1 MLSALLLLGLAS
13 LPWGWGSQVCPCP
26 CTWPEGQGRRGL
38 QGPNRQTRQL
48 QHHQPGHRHRL
59 RGSKSHSEEFP
70 PYIIDHPTDLVV
82 RWDQP
87 ATLNCRVAGS
97 PAPSIEWYRNGE
109 YVETSKD
116 NVYSQRTL
124 LPDGSL
130 FFLRLNQRKGQSD
143 EGVYTCVATNHLG
156 TASSKNASLYIAV
169 LREDF
174 RLQPSNL
181 LVTVGE
187 QVLLECVP
195 PRGHPEPTIS
205 WKKDGVPISQKAGH
219 YEVSSGKLQMVRA
232 ERSDAG
238 LYVCVAS
245 NQAGQ
250 RESKPA
256 LVSVL
261 EKPTFTRRPSDIVAK
276 FGSTV
281 QLGCGVQ
288 GDPMPKVWWRKEPGE
303 LPWGRYE
310 VDEENTLRIHYVTTL
325 DSGRYICMAQNQ
337 VGAISAQASLTVQDP
352 LDTGQREW
360 PKDVPREMMDVQLYL
375 DNSTVLPSSSAVYL
389 HWKVIRPSQHTEGHA
404 VLYRSLLPVSV
415 DWVERKVPREHSII
429 IPALKRGYKYEFKVR
444 PYAGKVHGM
453 DSNIRHLWIPEEA
466 PSAAPQR
473 VTITAVEDGN
483 GTALISW
490 DPPPHPAHNGIIR
503 GYKVW
508 YLGNETH
515 HRSNRT
521 VDGGTHSLETV
532 MLPAGV
538 KYCIQVAAFNGA
550 GLGVPSNATCSSV
563 EPLVG
568 KMARTPAVRSVS
580 HILAVIRQPVF
591 IASVGSLLWL
601 VLMVLALYLCQHH
614 AKHYS
619 QEQQR
624 ATGKGLCRYA
634 SEDTIVKHRMDVSDS
649 PWLADSWKATSCSKT
664 FSSSSSRSSSQL
676 LWAET
681 KDSLD
686 FHCSTM
692 SFDRPSQSSQIP
704 AVPRG
709 PDSSSLY
716 RMLYVDLP
724 AKDMQT
730 FHRPPVPSTPGPH
743 RRAAEPGRPTDPRLG
758 PRYRQS
764 IGMESGCAG
773 GTEKR
778 GLWKPAG
785 PGPPRLTL
793 QGPWESSSKR
803 ELQQVQST
811 PVLSPSLPAYSTSP
825 SSVPG
830 TGSSGKR
837 HASKGEGSKV
847 LKTFSSPKLLQSRGS
862 LRVPGTLPPPPA
874 LPALHCPQGQG
885 VQTESRDGGEAARPF
900 PAGELQPSAE
910 NTLRGGLPSP
920 SLPYRRLA
928 AVSPAPS
935 LGDDGE
941 AVLTP
946 DQVAAYLEL
955 SAEAECQRHRQ
966 ESTSSAPWAFSPPH
980 TYGYICGPLRSE
992 LGVGPAPEEDD
1003 DPVAEGGGCQSMPF
1017 LRRYCR
1023 TPSSSRS
1030 EAEGSLGGSLL
1041 NGWGSVSE
1049 ENFTSTRCS
1058 LVSSSDGSFLVDA
1071 NFARAL
1077 AVAVD
1082 SFCFGLSQSEAEQ
1095 ACPDFSPPASPL
1107 DGLLPPPER
1116 WEGAAW
1122 AGAEPLPLPT
1132 WEWGTG
1138 WLEEMEAKY
1147 SQRPEGTP
1155 AAEKPEGKAALNR
1168 TRTRPAPGPGPNGA
1182 CMSESSSPA
1191 AGAVGECQAPC
1202 PAAHSPMP
1210 SSFAI
1215 PRKGETT
1222 RVALQPM
1229 DAGATEVQA

>member
-48 QHHQPGHRHRL
+48 QHHQPRHRHRL

-156 TASSKNASLYIAV
+156 TASSKNASLYIAA

-205 WKKDGVPISQKAGH
+205 WKKDGVPISQKDGH
-219 YEVSSGKLQMVRA
+219 YEVSSGKLLMVRA

-325 DSGRYICMAQNQ
+325 DSGRYICTAQNQ
-337 VGAISAQASLTVQDP
+337 VGTISAQASLTVQDP

-360 PKDVPREMMDVQLYL
+360 PKDVPRETMDVQLYL

-389 HWKVIRPSQHTEGHA
+389 HWRVIRPSQHTEGHA
-404 VLYRSLLPVSV
+404 VLYRSLLPVSM

-444 PYAGKVHGM
+444 PYTGKVHGP
-453 DSNIRHLWIPEEA
+453 DSNIRHLWIPEEV

-483 GTALISW
+483 GTVLISW

-601 VLMVLALYLCQHH
+601 VLMVLALCLCQHH
-614 AKHYS
+614 ARHYS

-624 ATGKGLCRYA
+624 ARGKGLCRYA

-686 FHCSTM
+686 FHRSTM

-743 RRAAEPGRPTDPRLG
+743 CRAAEPGRPTDPRLG
-758 PRYRQS
+758 PHYRQS

-803 ELQQVQST
+803 DLQQAHST
-811 PVLSPSLPAYSTSP
+811 PVLSPSPPAYSTSP

-830 TGSSGKR
+830 TGSSGKH
-837 HASKGEGSKV
+837 HASKVFFPRRGCQSAENLQLPEAAAVQRLTARTWHVAPPSGS
-847 LKTFSSPKLLQSRGS
+847 SRSAQPPGPGRAAREQRRWGGS
-862 LRVPGTLPPPPA
+862 QAVPGWRAAAERGDRPSEGAAFTLAALPPPRR
-874 LPALHCPQGQG
+874 C
-885 VQTESRDGGEAARPF
+885 VSRTLARRRRGGRAHARPGGCVPGAQCGGRVPEA
-900 PAGELQPSAE
+900 PAGEHL
-910 NTLRGGLPSP
+910 LR
-920 SLPYRRLA
+920 
-928 AVSPAPS
+928 
-935 LGDDGE
+935 
-941 AVLTP
+941 
-946 DQVAAYLEL
+946 
-955 SAEAECQRHRQ
+955 
-966 ESTSSAPWAFSPPH
+966 
-980 TYGYICGPLRSE
+980 PL
-992 LGVGPAPEEDD
+992 
-1003 DPVAEGGGCQSMPF
+1003 
-1017 LRRYCR
+1017 
-1023 TPSSSRS
+1023 
-1030 EAEGSLGGSLL
+1030 
-1041 NGWGSVSE
+1041 
-1049 ENFTSTRCS
+1049 
-1058 LVSSSDGSFLVDA
+1058 
-1071 NFARAL
+1071 
-1077 AVAVD
+1077 
-1082 SFCFGLSQSEAEQ
+1082 
-1095 ACPDFSPPASPL
+1095 
-1107 DGLLPPPER
+1107 GLLPPAHLWVHLRPTAFRAGDGACPRRGRRPRRGGGRLPVHALLAPVLPDALVQPQRGRGLAGRLPAQRLGLGLRGELHQHPLQPGQLLRRLLPRGRQLRAGPGRGRRQLLLRAEPER
-1116 WEGAAW
+1116 G
-1122 AGAEPLPLPT
+1122 
-1132 WEWGTG
+1132 
-1138 WLEEMEAKY
+1138 
-1147 SQRPEGTP
+1147 
-1155 AAEKPEGKAALNR
+1155 
-1168 TRTRPAPGPGPNGA
+1168 
-1182 CMSESSSPA
+1182 
-1191 AGAVGECQAPC
+1191 
-1202 PAAHSPMP
+1202 
-1210 SSFAI
+1210 
-1215 PRKGETT
+1215 
-1222 RVALQPM
+1222 
-1229 DAGATEVQA
+1229 

>member
-1 MLSALLLLGLAS
+1 MATVGRIEHN
-13 LPWGWGSQVCPCP
+13 GS
-26 CTWPEGQGRRGL
+26 WKR
-38 QGPNRQTRQL
+38 
-48 QHHQPGHRHRL
+48 
-59 RGSKSHSEEFP
+59 SKSHSEEFP

-97 PAPSIEWYRNGE
+97 PAPTIEWYRNGE

-143 EGVYTCVATNHLG
+143 EGVYTCVAMNHLG
-156 TASSKNASLYIAV
+156 TASSKNASLYIAA

-187 QVLLECVP
+187 QVLLECAP

-219 YEVSSGKLQMVRA
+219 YEVSSGKLLMVHA
-232 ERSDAG
+232 QRSDAG

-250 RESKPA
+250 RESKAA

-261 EKPTFTRRPSDIVAK
+261 EKPTFTRRPNDIVAK

-281 QLGCGVQ
+281 QLGCGVE
-288 GDPMPKVWWRKEPGE
+288 GDPLPKVWWHKEHGE
-303 LPWGRYE
+303 LPWGRHE
-310 VDEENTLRIHYVTTL
+310 VDEENTLRIHYVTTF
-325 DSGRYICMAQNQ
+325 DSGRYICTAQNQ
-337 VGAISAQASLTVQDP
+337 VGTASAKASLTVQDP

-375 DNSTVLPSSSAVYL
+375 DNSTALPSSPAVYL

-404 VLYRSLLPVSV
+404 VLYRSLLPVST
-415 DWVERKVPREHSII
+415 DWVEWKVPREHGIV

-444 PYAGKVHGM
+444 PYAGKVYGP
-453 DSNIRHLWIPEEA
+453 DSNVRHLWIPEEV
-466 PSAAPQR
+466 PSAAPQH

-490 DPPPHPAHNGIIR
+490 DPPPHHAHNGIIR

-532 MLPAGV
+532 LLPAGV

-568 KMARTPAVRSVS
+568 QTARTPAVLSVS

-601 VLMVLALYLCQHH
+601 VLMVLAVYLCQHH
-614 AKHYS
+614 ARHYS
-619 QEQQR
+619 REQQH
-624 ATGKGLCRYA
+624 ALGKGLCRYS
-634 SEDTIVKHRMDVSDS
+634 SEDTIVKHAMDVSDS
-649 PWLADSWKATSCSKT
+649 PWLADRWKATSCSKT
-664 FSSSSSRSSSQL
+664 FSSSNSSRSSSQL

-686 FHCSTM
+686 FHRSTV

-716 RMLYVDLP
+716 RVLYVDLP

-730 FHRPPVPSTPGPH
+730 FHRPPLPSTPGPH
-743 RRAAEPGRPTDPRLG
+743 RRAAEPGGPTDPRLG

-764 IGMESGCAG
+764 LGVESSCARG
-773 GTEKR
+773 AEKR

-785 PGPPRLTL
+785 PGPPSLTL
-793 QGPWESSSKR
+793 QGPLESSSKR
-803 ELQQVQST
+803 ELQQAHST

-825 SSVPG
+825 SRAPS
-830 TGSSGKR
+830 TSSSGKR
-837 HASKGEGSKV
+837 HAGKGEETKV

-862 LRVPGTLPPPPA
+862 LHGTGTLPPPPA
-874 LPALHCPQGQG
+874 PPTPHGPQGQG
-885 VQTESRDGGEAARPF
+885 MQPESRDGGEAARPF
-900 PAGELQPSAE
+900 PAGELQPSTKDA
-910 NTLRGGLPSP
+910 LRSVLPSP
-920 SLPYRRLA
+920 SLPYRA
-928 AVSPAPS
+928 ASPAPS

-966 ESTSSAPWAFSPPH
+966 ESTFSPPH

-992 LGVGPAPEEDD
+992 LGAGPAPEEDD
-1003 DPVAEGGGCQSMPF
+1003 DPDAEGSGCQSMPF
-1017 LRRYCR
+1017 LHRYCR
-1023 TPSSSRS
+1023 RPSSSRS

-1071 NFARAL
+1071 NFAQAL

-1082 SFCFGLSQSEAEQ
+1082 SFCFGLSPSEAEQ
-1095 ACPDFSPPASPL
+1095 AYPDFSPPASPL
-1107 DGLLPPPER
+1107 DGLLPRPER
-1116 WEGAAW
+1116 WEGVAW

-1132 WEWGTG
+1132 WEWSTG
-1138 WLEEMEAKY
+1138 WLEDMEAKY

-1155 AAEKPEGKAALNR
+1155 AAEKPEGKAALNG
-1168 TRTRPAPGPGPNGA
+1168 TRPLAGPNGA
-1182 CMSESSSPA
+1182 CMAESSSPT
-1191 AGAVGECQAPC
+1191 AGTMGECQPPC

-1210 SSFAI
+1210 NSSAI
-1215 PRKGETT
+1215 PRRGEKT
-1222 RVALQPM
+1222 RVVLQSL
-1229 DAGATEVQA
+1229 DAGATGVQA

>member
-1 MLSALLLLGLAS
+1 MAAPRIALQRLLLGAAL
-13 LPWGWGSQVCPCP
+13 
-26 CTWPEGQGRRGL
+26 L
-38 QGPNRQTRQL
+38 QL
-48 QHHQPGHRHRL
+48 E
-59 RGSKSHSEEFP
+59 GSKSHSEEFP

-97 PAPSIEWYRNGE
+97 PAPTIEWYRNGE

-156 TASSKNASLYIAV
+156 TASSKNASLYIAA

-187 QVLLECVP
+187 QVLLECAP

-219 YEVSSGKLQMVRA
+219 YEVSSGKLLMVHA
-232 ERSDAG
+232 QRSDAG
-238 LYVCVAS
+238 MYVCVAS

-250 RESKPA
+250 RESKAA

-281 QLGCGVQ
+281 QLGCGVE
-288 GDPMPKVWWRKEPGE
+288 GDPLPKVWWHKEHGE
-303 LPWGRYE
+303 LPWGRHE
-310 VDEENTLRIHYVTTL
+310 VDEENTLRIHYVTTF
-325 DSGRYICMAQNQ
+325 DSGRYICTAQNQ
-337 VGAISAQASLTVQDP
+337 VGTASAKASLTVQDP

-375 DNSTVLPSSSAVYL
+375 DNSTALPSSPAVYL

-404 VLYRSLLPVSV
+404 VLYRSLLPVST
-415 DWVERKVPREHSII
+415 DWVEWKVPREHGII

-444 PYAGKVHGM
+444 PYAGKVHGP
-453 DSNIRHLWIPEEA
+453 DSNVRHLWIPEEV
-466 PSAAPQR
+466 PSAAPQH
-473 VTITAVEDGN
+473 VTITTVEDGN

-490 DPPPHPAHNGIIR
+490 DPPPHHAHNGIIR

-532 MLPAGV
+532 LLPAGV

-568 KMARTPAVRSVS
+568 QTARTPAVLSVS

-601 VLMVLALYLCQHH
+601 VLMVLAVYLCQHH
-614 AKHYS
+614 ARHYS
-619 QEQQR
+619 REQQH
-624 ATGKGLCRYA
+624 ALGKGLCRYS
-634 SEDTIVKHRMDVSDS
+634 SEDTIVKHAMDVSDS
-649 PWLADSWKATSCSKT
+649 PWLADRWKATSCSKT
-664 FSSSSSRSSSQL
+664 FSSSNSSRSSSQL

-686 FHCSTM
+686 FHHSTV

-716 RMLYVDLP
+716 RVLYVDLP

-730 FHRPPVPSTPGPH
+730 FHRPPLPSTPGPH
-743 RRAAEPGRPTDPRLG
+743 RRAAEPGGPTDPRLG

-764 IGMESGCAG
+764 LGMESSCARG
-773 GTEKR
+773 AEKR

-785 PGPPRLTL
+785 PGPPSLTL
-793 QGPWESSSKR
+793 QGPSESSSKR
-803 ELQQVQST
+803 ELQQAHST

-825 SSVPG
+825 SRAPS
-830 TGSSGKR
+830 TSSSGKR
-837 HASKGEGSKV
+837 HAGKGEETKV

-862 LRVPGTLPPPPA
+862 LHGTGTLPPPPA
-874 LPALHCPQGQG
+874 PPTPHGPQGQG
-885 VQTESRDGGEAARPF
+885 MQPESRDGGEAARPF
-900 PAGELQPSAE
+900 PAGELQPSTE
-910 NTLRGGLPSP
+910 NALRSVLPSP
-920 SLPYRRLA
+920 SLPYRA
-928 AVSPAPS
+928 ASPAPS

-966 ESTSSAPWAFSPPH
+966 ESAFSPPH

-992 LGVGPAPEEDD
+992 LGAGPAPEEDD
-1003 DPVAEGGGCQSMPF
+1003 DPDAEGGGCQSMPF

-1023 TPSSSRS
+1023 TPSSSHS

-1071 NFARAL
+1071 NFAQAL

-1082 SFCFGLSQSEAEQ
+1082 SFCFGLSPSEAEQ
-1095 ACPDFSPPASPL
+1095 AYPDFSPPASPL
-1107 DGLLPPPER
+1107 DGLLPRPER
-1116 WEGAAW
+1116 WEGVAW

-1132 WEWGTG
+1132 WEWSTG
-1138 WLEEMEAKY
+1138 WLEDMEAKY

-1155 AAEKPEGKAALNR
+1155 AAEKPEGKAALNG
-1168 TRTRPAPGPGPNGA
+1168 TRPLAGPNGA
-1182 CMSESSSPA
+1182 CMAESSSPT
-1191 AGAVGECQAPC
+1191 AGTMGECQPPC

-1210 SSFAI
+1210 NSSAI
-1215 PRKGETT
+1215 PRRGEKT
-1222 RVALQPM
+1222 RVVLQPL
-1229 DAGATEVQA
+1229 DAGATGVQA

>member
-1 MLSALLLLGLAS
+1 MAAPWIALQRLLLGAAL
-13 LPWGWGSQVCPCP
+13 
-26 CTWPEGQGRRGL
+26 L
-38 QGPNRQTRQL
+38 QL
-48 QHHQPGHRHRL
+48 E
-59 RGSKSHSEEFP
+59 GSKSHSEEFP

-97 PAPSIEWYRNGE
+97 PAPTIEWYRNGE

-156 TASSKNASLYIAV
+156 TASSKNASLYIAA

-187 QVLLECVP
+187 QVLLECAP

-219 YEVSSGKLQMVRA
+219 YEVSSGKLLMVHA
-232 ERSDAG
+232 QRSDAG

-250 RESKPA
+250 RESKAA

-261 EKPTFTRRPSDIVAK
+261 EKPTFTRRPSDTVAK

-281 QLGCGVQ
+281 QLGCGVE
-288 GDPMPKVWWRKEPGE
+288 GDPLPKVWWHKEHGE
-303 LPWGRYE
+303 LPWGRHE
-310 VDEENTLRIHYVTTL
+310 VDEENTLRIHYVTTF
-325 DSGRYICMAQNQ
+325 DSGRYICTAQNQ
-337 VGAISAQASLTVQDP
+337 VGTASAKASLTVQDP

-375 DNSTVLPSSSAVYL
+375 DNSTTLPSSSAVYL

-404 VLYRSLLPVSV
+404 VLYRSLLPVST
-415 DWVERKVPREHSII
+415 DWVEWKVPREHSII

-444 PYAGKVHGM
+444 PYAGKVHGP
-453 DSNIRHLWIPEEA
+453 DSNIRHLWIPEEV
-466 PSAAPQR
+466 PSAAPQH

-490 DPPPHPAHNGIIR
+490 DPPPHHAHNGIIR

-532 MLPAGV
+532 LLPAGV

-550 GLGVPSNATCSSV
+550 GLGAASNATCSSV

-568 KMARTPAVRSVS
+568 KMARTPAVLSVS

-601 VLMVLALYLCQHH
+601 VLMVLAVYLCQHH
-614 AKHYS
+614 ARHYS
-619 QEQQR
+619 REQQH
-624 ATGKGLCRYA
+624 ALGKGLCRYA

-649 PWLADSWKATSCSKT
+649 PWLADRWKATSCPKT
-664 FSSSSSRSSSQL
+664 FSSSSSSRSSSQL

-686 FHCSTM
+686 FH
-692 SFDRPSQSSQIP
+692 R
-704 AVPRG
+704 
-709 PDSSSLY
+709 
-716 RMLYVDLP
+716 
-724 AKDMQT
+724 
-730 FHRPPVPSTPGPH
+730 
-743 RRAAEPGRPTDPRLG
+743 
-758 PRYRQS
+758 
-764 IGMESGCAG
+764 
-773 GTEKR
+773 
-778 GLWKPAG
+778 
-785 PGPPRLTL
+785 
-793 QGPWESSSKR
+793 SK
-803 ELQQVQST
+803 LQQAHST

-825 SSVPG
+825 SRAPS
-830 TGSSGKR
+830 TSSSGKR
-837 HASKGEGSKV
+837 HAGKGEDTKV

-862 LRVPGTLPPPPA
+862 LHGTGTLPPPPA
-874 LPALHCPQGQG
+874 PPTPHGPQGQG
-885 VQTESRDGGEAARPF
+885 M
-900 PAGELQPSAE
+900 QPE
-910 NTLRGGLPSP
+910 
-920 SLPYRRLA
+920 
-928 AVSPAPS
+928 
-935 LGDDGE
+935 
-941 AVLTP
+941 
-946 DQVAAYLEL
+946 
-955 SAEAECQRHRQ
+955 HRQ
-966 ESTSSAPWAFSPPH
+966 ESAFSPPH

-992 LGVGPAPEEDD
+992 LGAGPAPEEDD
-1003 DPVAEGGGCQSMPF
+1003 DPDAEGGGCQSMPF

-1071 NFARAL
+1071 NFAQAL

-1082 SFCFGLSQSEAEQ
+1082 SFCFGLSPSEAEQ
-1095 ACPDFSPPASPL
+1095 AYPDFSPPASPL
-1107 DGLLPPPER
+1107 DGLLPRPER

-1132 WEWGTG
+1132 WEWSTG
-1138 WLEEMEAKY
+1138 WLEDMEAKY

-1155 AAEKPEGKAALNR
+1155 AAEKPEGKAALNG
-1168 TRTRPAPGPGPNGA
+1168 TRPLAGPNGA
-1182 CMSESSSPA
+1182 WMAESSSPT
-1191 AGAVGECQAPC
+1191 AGTMGECQAPC

-1210 SSFAI
+1210 NSSAI
-1215 PRKGETT
+1215 PRRGEKT
-1222 RVALQPM
+1222 RVVLQPL
-1229 DAGATEVQA
+1229 DAGATGVQA

>member
-1 MLSALLLLGLAS
+1 MAAPRIALQRLLLGAAL
-13 LPWGWGSQVCPCP
+13 
-26 CTWPEGQGRRGL
+26 L
-38 QGPNRQTRQL
+38 QL
-48 QHHQPGHRHRL
+48 E
-59 RGSKSHSEEFP
+59 GSKSHSEEFP

-97 PAPSIEWYRNGE
+97 PAPTIEWYRNGE

-156 TASSKNASLYIAV
+156 TASSKNASLYIAA

-187 QVLLECVP
+187 QVLLECAP

-219 YEVSSGKLQMVRA
+219 YEVSSGKLLMVHA
-232 ERSDAG
+232 QRSDAG
-238 LYVCVAS
+238 MYVCVAS

-250 RESKPA
+250 RESKAA

-281 QLGCGVQ
+281 QLGCGVE
-288 GDPMPKVWWRKEPGE
+288 GDPLPKVWWHKEHGE
-303 LPWGRYE
+303 LPWGRHE
-310 VDEENTLRIHYVTTL
+310 VDEENTLRIHYVTTF
-325 DSGRYICMAQNQ
+325 DSGKYICTAQNQ
-337 VGAISAQASLTVQDP
+337 VGTASAKASLTVQDP

-375 DNSTVLPSSSAVYL
+375 DNSTALPSSPAVYL

-404 VLYRSLLPVSV
+404 VLYRSLLPVST
-415 DWVERKVPREHSII
+415 DWVEWKVPREHGII

-444 PYAGKVHGM
+444 PYAGKVHGP
-453 DSNIRHLWIPEEA
+453 DSNVRHLWIPEEV
-466 PSAAPQR
+466 PSAAPQH
-473 VTITAVEDGN
+473 VTITTVEDGN

-490 DPPPHPAHNGIIR
+490 DPPPHHAHNGIIR

-532 MLPAGV
+532 LLPAGV

-568 KMARTPAVRSVS
+568 QTARTPAVLSVS

-601 VLMVLALYLCQHH
+601 VLMVLAVYLCQHH
-614 AKHYS
+614 ARHYS
-619 QEQQR
+619 REQQH
-624 ATGKGLCRYA
+624 ALGKGLCRYS
-634 SEDTIVKHRMDVSDS
+634 SEDTIVKHAMDVSDS
-649 PWLADSWKATSCSKT
+649 PWLADRWKATSCSKT
-664 FSSSSSRSSSQL
+664 FSSSNSSRSSSQL

-686 FHCSTM
+686 FHHSTV

-716 RMLYVDLP
+716 RVLYVDLP

-730 FHRPPVPSTPGPH
+730 FHRPPLPSTPGPH
-743 RRAAEPGRPTDPRLG
+743 RRAAEPGGPTDPRLG

-764 IGMESGCAG
+764 LGMESSCARG
-773 GTEKR
+773 AEKR

-785 PGPPRLTL
+785 PGPPSLTL
-793 QGPWESSSKR
+793 QGPSESSSKR
-803 ELQQVQST
+803 ELQQAHST

-825 SSVPG
+825 SRAPS
-830 TGSSGKR
+830 TSSSGKR
-837 HASKGEGSKV
+837 HAGKGEETKV

-862 LRVPGTLPPPPA
+862 LHGTGTLPPPPA
-874 LPALHCPQGQG
+874 PPTPHGPQGQG
-885 VQTESRDGGEAARPF
+885 MQPESRDGGEAARPF
-900 PAGELQPSAE
+900 PAGELQPSTE
-910 NTLRGGLPSP
+910 NALRSVLPSP
-920 SLPYRRLA
+920 SLPYRA
-928 AVSPAPS
+928 ASPAPS

-966 ESTSSAPWAFSPPH
+966 ESAFSPPH

-992 LGVGPAPEEDD
+992 LGAGPAPEEDD
-1003 DPVAEGGGCQSMPF
+1003 DPDAEGGGCQSMPF

-1023 TPSSSRS
+1023 TPSSSHS

-1071 NFARAL
+1071 NFAQAL

-1082 SFCFGLSQSEAEQ
+1082 SFCFGLSPSEAEQ
-1095 ACPDFSPPASPL
+1095 AYPDFSPPASPL
-1107 DGLLPPPER
+1107 DGLLPRPER
-1116 WEGAAW
+1116 WEGVAW

-1132 WEWGTG
+1132 WEWSTG
-1138 WLEEMEAKY
+1138 WLEDMEAKY

-1155 AAEKPEGKAALNR
+1155 AAEKPEGKAALNG
-1168 TRTRPAPGPGPNGA
+1168 TRPLAGPNGA
-1182 CMSESSSPA
+1182 CMAESSSPT
-1191 AGAVGECQAPC
+1191 AGTMGECQPPC

-1210 SSFAI
+1210 NSSAI
-1215 PRKGETT
+1215 PRRGEKT
-1222 RVALQPM
+1222 RVVLQPL
-1229 DAGATEVQA
+1229 DAGATGVQA

>member
-1 MLSALLLLGLAS
+1 MAAAWIALQGLLLGAA
-13 LPWGWGSQVCPCP
+13 W
-26 CTWPEGQGRRGL
+26 L
-38 QGPNRQTRQL
+38 QL
-48 QHHQPGHRHRL
+48 E
-59 RGSKSHSEEFP
+59 GSKSHSEEFP

-97 PAPSIEWYRNGE
+97 PAPTIEWYRNGE

-130 FFLRLNQRKGQSD
+130 FFLRLNQQKGQSD

-156 TASSKNASLYIAV
+156 TASSKNASLYIAA

-174 RLQPSNL
+174 RLQPSDL

-205 WKKDGVPISQKAGH
+205 WKKDGVPISQTAGH
-219 YEVSSGKLQMVRA
+219 YEVSSGKLLMVHA
-232 ERSDAG
+232 QRSDAG
-238 LYVCVAS
+238 LYVCMAS

-250 RESKPA
+250 RESKAA

-261 EKPTFTRRPSDIVAK
+261 EKPTFTRRPSDTVAK

-281 QLGCGVQ
+281 QLGCGVE
-288 GDPMPKVWWRKEPGE
+288 GDPLPKVWWHKEHGE
-303 LPWGRYE
+303 LPWGRHE

-325 DSGRYICMAQNQ
+325 DSGRYICTAQNQ
-337 VGAISAQASLTVQDP
+337 VGTASAKASLTVQDP

-375 DNSTVLPSSSAVYL
+375 DNSTTLPSSSAVYL

-404 VLYRSLLPVSV
+404 VLYRSLLPVST
-415 DWVERKVPREHSII
+415 DWVERKVPREHSVI

-444 PYAGKVHGM
+444 PYAGKVHGL
-453 DSNIRHLWIPEEA
+453 DSNVRHLWIPEEV
-466 PSAAPQR
+466 PSAAPQH

-483 GTALISW
+483 GTVLISW
-490 DPPPHPAHNGIIR
+490 DPPPHHAHNGIIR

-515 HRSNRT
+515 HRLNRT

-568 KMARTPAVRSVS
+568 KMARTPAVLSVS

-601 VLMVLALYLCQHH
+601 VLMALAVYLCQHH
-614 AKHYS
+614 ARHYS
-619 QEQQR
+619 REQQH
-624 ATGKGLCRYA
+624 AVGKGLCRYA
-634 SEDTIVKHRMDVSDS
+634 SEDTIVQRKMDVSDS

-664 FSSSSSRSSSQL
+664 FSSSSRSSSQL

-686 FHCSTM
+686 FHRSTV
-692 SFDRPSQSSQIP
+692 SFDRPSRSSQIP
-704 AVPRG
+704 GVPRG

-716 RMLYVDLP
+716 RVLYVDLP

-730 FHRPPVPSTPGPH
+730 FHRPPLPSTPGPH
-743 RRAAEPGRPTDPRLG
+743 RRATEPGGPTDPRLG
-758 PRYRQS
+758 PHYRQS
-764 IGMESGCAG
+764 LGMESGCAG
-773 GTEKR
+773 GAERR

-785 PGPPRLTL
+785 PGPPSLTL

-803 ELQQVQST
+803 ELQQVHST
-811 PVLSPSLPAYSTSP
+811 PVLSPSLPAYPTSP
-825 SSVPG
+825 SSVPSI
-830 TGSSGKR
+830 SSPGKR
-837 HASKGEGSKV
+837 HAGKGEDTKV

-862 LRVPGTLPPPPA
+862 LHRTGPLPPPPA
-874 LPALHCPQGQG
+874 PPTPHGPQGQG
-885 VQTESRDGGEAARPF
+885 MQPESRDGGEAARPF
-900 PAGELQPSAE
+900 PAGELQPSTE
-910 NTLRGGLPSP
+910 NALRSVLPSP
-920 SLPYRRLA
+920 SLPYSRLA
-928 AVSPAPS
+928 AASPAPS

-955 SAEAECQRHRQ
+955 SAEAECQRPRQ
-966 ESTSSAPWAFSPPH
+966 ESSFSPPH

-992 LGVGPAPEEDD
+992 LGAGPAPGEDD
-1003 DPVAEGGGCQSMPF
+1003 DPDVAGGGCQSMPF

-1023 TPSSSRS
+1023 TPSSS
-1030 EAEGSLGGSLL
+1030 SLGGSLL

-1071 NFARAL
+1071 NFAQAL

-1082 SFCFGLSQSEAEQ
+1082 SFCFGLSPSEAE
-1095 ACPDFSPPASPL
+1095 PAYP
-1107 DGLLPPPER
+1107 
-1116 WEGAAW
+1116 
-1122 AGAEPLPLPT
+1122 
-1132 WEWGTG
+1132 
-1138 WLEEMEAKY
+1138 
-1147 SQRPEGTP
+1147 
-1155 AAEKPEGKAALNR
+1155 
-1168 TRTRPAPGPGPNGA
+1168 GA
-1182 CMSESSSPA
+1182 CMSESSSPT
-1191 AGAVGECQAPC
+1191 AGTMGECQTPC

-1210 SSFAI
+1210 NSSAI
-1215 PRKGETT
+1215 PRRGEKT
-1222 RVALQPM
+1222 RVVLQPV
-1229 DAGATEVQA
+1229 DVGATGVQA

>member
-1 MLSALLLLGLAS
+1 MAAPRIALQRLLLGAAL
-13 LPWGWGSQVCPCP
+13 
-26 CTWPEGQGRRGL
+26 L
-38 QGPNRQTRQL
+38 QL
-48 QHHQPGHRHRL
+48 E
-59 RGSKSHSEEFP
+59 GSKSHSEEFP

-97 PAPSIEWYRNGE
+97 PAPTIEWYRNGE

-156 TASSKNASLYIAV
+156 TASSKNASLYIAA

-187 QVLLECVP
+187 QVLLECAP

-219 YEVSSGKLQMVRA
+219 YEVSSGKLLMVHA
-232 ERSDAG
+232 QRSDAG
-238 LYVCVAS
+238 MYVCVAS

-250 RESKPA
+250 RESKAA

-281 QLGCGVQ
+281 QLGCGVE
-288 GDPMPKVWWRKEPGE
+288 GDPLPKVWWHKEHGE
-303 LPWGRYE
+303 LPWGRHE
-310 VDEENTLRIHYVTTL
+310 VDEENTLRIHYVTTF
-325 DSGRYICMAQNQ
+325 DSGRYICTAQNQ
-337 VGAISAQASLTVQDP
+337 VGTASAKASLTVQDP

-360 PKDVPREMMDVQLYL
+360 PKDIPREMMDVQLYL
-375 DNSTVLPSSSAVYL
+375 DNSTALPSSPAVYL

-404 VLYRSLLPVSV
+404 VLYRSLLPVST
-415 DWVERKVPREHSII
+415 DWVEWKVPREHGII

-444 PYAGKVHGM
+444 PYAGKVHGP
-453 DSNIRHLWIPEEA
+453 DSNVRHLWIPEEV
-466 PSAAPQR
+466 PSAAPQH

-490 DPPPHPAHNGIIR
+490 DPPPHHAHNGIIQ

-532 MLPAGV
+532 LLPAGV

-568 KMARTPAVRSVS
+568 QMARTPAVLSVS

-601 VLMVLALYLCQHH
+601 VLMVLAVYLCQHH
-614 AKHYS
+614 ARHYS
-619 QEQQR
+619 REQQH
-624 ATGKGLCRYA
+624 ALGKGLCRYS
-634 SEDTIVKHRMDVSDS
+634 SEDTIVKHAMDVSDS
-649 PWLADSWKATSCSKT
+649 PWLADRWKATSCSKT
-664 FSSSSSRSSSQL
+664 FSSSNSSRSSSQL

-686 FHCSTM
+686 FHRSTV

-704 AVPRG
+704 VVPRG

-716 RMLYVDLP
+716 RVLYVDLP

-730 FHRPPVPSTPGPH
+730 FHRPPLPSTPGPH
-743 RRAAEPGRPTDPRLG
+743 RRAAEPRGPTDPRLG

-764 IGMESGCAG
+764 LGMESSCARG
-773 GTEKR
+773 AEKR

-785 PGPPRLTL
+785 PGPPSLTL
-793 QGPWESSSKR
+793 QGPLESSSKR
-803 ELQQVQST
+803 ELQQAHST

-825 SSVPG
+825 SRAPS
-830 TGSSGKR
+830 TSSSGKR
-837 HASKGEGSKV
+837 HAGKGEETKV

-862 LRVPGTLPPPPA
+862 LRGTGTLPPPPA
-874 LPALHCPQGQG
+874 PPTPHGPQGQG
-885 VQTESRDGGEAARPF
+885 MQPESRDGGEAARPF
-900 PAGELQPSAE
+900 PAGELQPSTE
-910 NTLRGGLPSP
+910 NALRSVLPSP
-920 SLPYRRLA
+920 SLPYRA
-928 AVSPAPS
+928 ASPAPS

-955 SAEAECQRHRQ
+955 STEAECQRHRQ
-966 ESTSSAPWAFSPPH
+966 ESAFSPPH

-992 LGVGPAPEEDD
+992 LGAGPAPEEDD
-1003 DPVAEGGGCQSMPF
+1003 DPDAEGGGCQSMPF

-1071 NFARAL
+1071 NFAQAL
-1077 AVAVD
+1077 VVAVD
-1082 SFCFGLSQSEAEQ
+1082 SFCFGLSPSEAEQ
-1095 ACPDFSPPASPL
+1095 AYPDFSPPASPL
-1107 DGLLPPPER
+1107 DGLLPRPER
-1116 WEGAAW
+1116 WEGVAW

-1132 WEWGTG
+1132 WEWSTG
-1138 WLEEMEAKY
+1138 WLEDMEAKY

-1155 AAEKPEGKAALNR
+1155 AAEKPEGKAALNG
-1168 TRTRPAPGPGPNGA
+1168 TRPLAGPNGA
-1182 CMSESSSPA
+1182 CMAESSSPT
-1191 AGAVGECQAPC
+1191 AGTMGECQPPC

-1210 SSFAI
+1210 NSSAI
-1215 PRKGETT
+1215 PRRGEKT
-1222 RVALQPM
+1222 RVVLQSL
-1229 DAGATEVQA
+1229 DAGATGVQA

>member
-13 LPWGWGSQVCPCP
+13 LPWSWGSQVCQCR

-48 QHHQPGHRHRL
+48 QHHPRRQRHRL

-97 PAPSIEWYRNGE
+97 PAPTIEWYRNGE

-156 TASSKNASLYIAV
+156 TASSKNASLYIAA

-187 QVLLECVP
+187 QVLLECAP

-219 YEVSSGKLQMVRA
+219 YEVSSGKLLMVHA
-232 ERSDAG
+232 QRSDAG
-238 LYVCVAS
+238 MYVCVAS

-250 RESKPA
+250 RESKAA

-281 QLGCGVQ
+281 QLGCGVE
-288 GDPMPKVWWRKEPGE
+288 GDPLPKVWWHKEHGE
-303 LPWGRYE
+303 LPWGRHE
-310 VDEENTLRIHYVTTL
+310 VDEENTLRIHYVTTF
-325 DSGRYICMAQNQ
+325 DSGKYICTAQNQ
-337 VGAISAQASLTVQDP
+337 VGTASAKASLTVQDP

-375 DNSTVLPSSSAVYL
+375 DNSTALPSSPAVYL

-404 VLYRSLLPVSV
+404 VLYRSLLPVST
-415 DWVERKVPREHSII
+415 DWVEWKVPREHGII

-444 PYAGKVHGM
+444 PYAGKVHGP
-453 DSNIRHLWIPEEA
+453 DSNVRHLWIPEEV
-466 PSAAPQR
+466 PSAAPQH
-473 VTITAVEDGN
+473 VTITTVEDGN

-490 DPPPHPAHNGIIR
+490 DPPPHHAHNGIIR

-532 MLPAGV
+532 LLPAGV

-568 KMARTPAVRSVS
+568 QTARTPAVLSVS

-601 VLMVLALYLCQHH
+601 VLMVLAVYLCQHH
-614 AKHYS
+614 ARHYS
-619 QEQQR
+619 REQQH
-624 ATGKGLCRYA
+624 ALGKGLCRYS
-634 SEDTIVKHRMDVSDS
+634 SEDTIVKHAMDVSDS
-649 PWLADSWKATSCSKT
+649 PWLADRWKATSCSKT
-664 FSSSSSRSSSQL
+664 FSSSNSSRSSSQL

-686 FHCSTM
+686 FHHSTV

-716 RMLYVDLP
+716 RVLYVDLP

-730 FHRPPVPSTPGPH
+730 FHRPPLPSTPGPH
-743 RRAAEPGRPTDPRLG
+743 RRAAEPGGPTDPRLG

-764 IGMESGCAG
+764 LGMESSCARG
-773 GTEKR
+773 AEKR

-785 PGPPRLTL
+785 PGPPSLTL
-793 QGPWESSSKR
+793 QGPSESSSKR
-803 ELQQVQST
+803 ELQQAHST

-825 SSVPG
+825 SRAPS
-830 TGSSGKR
+830 TSSSGKR
-837 HASKGEGSKV
+837 HAGKGEETKV

-862 LRVPGTLPPPPA
+862 LHGTGTLPPPPA
-874 LPALHCPQGQG
+874 PPTPHGPQGQG
-885 VQTESRDGGEAARPF
+885 MQPESRDGGEAARPF
-900 PAGELQPSAE
+900 PAGELQPSTE
-910 NTLRGGLPSP
+910 NALRSVLPSP
-920 SLPYRRLA
+920 SLPYRA
-928 AVSPAPS
+928 ASPAPS

-966 ESTSSAPWAFSPPH
+966 ESAFSPPH

-992 LGVGPAPEEDD
+992 LGAGPAPEEDD
-1003 DPVAEGGGCQSMPF
+1003 DPDAEGGGCQSMPF

-1023 TPSSSRS
+1023 TPSSSHS

-1071 NFARAL
+1071 NFAQAL

-1082 SFCFGLSQSEAEQ
+1082 SFCFGLSPSEAEQ
-1095 ACPDFSPPASPL
+1095 AYPDFSPPASPL
-1107 DGLLPPPER
+1107 DGLLPRPER
-1116 WEGAAW
+1116 WEGVAW

-1132 WEWGTG
+1132 WEWSTG
-1138 WLEEMEAKY
+1138 WLEDMEAKY

-1155 AAEKPEGKAALNR
+1155 AAEKPEGKAALNG
-1168 TRTRPAPGPGPNGA
+1168 TRPLAGPNGA
-1182 CMSESSSPA
+1182 CMAESSSPT
-1191 AGAVGECQAPC
+1191 AGTMGECQPPC

-1210 SSFAI
+1210 NSSAI
-1215 PRKGETT
+1215 PRRGEKT
-1222 RVALQPM
+1222 RVVLQPL
-1229 DAGATEVQA
+1229 DAGATGVQA

>member
-1 MLSALLLLGLAS
+1 MAAARIAVQGLLLGAAL
-13 LPWGWGSQVCPCP
+13 
-26 CTWPEGQGRRGL
+26 L
-38 QGPNRQTRQL
+38 QL
-48 QHHQPGHRHRL
+48 E
-59 RGSKSHSEEFP
+59 GSKSHSEEFP

-219 YEVSSGKLQMVRA
+219 YEVSSGKLLMVRA

-310 VDEENTLRIHYVTTL
+310 VDEENTLWIHYVTTL

-337 VGAISAQASLTVQDP
+337 VGTISAQASLTVQDP
-352 LDTGQREW
+352 LDTRQREW

-444 PYAGKVHGM
+444 PYAGKVHGP
-453 DSNIRHLWIPEEA
+453 DSNIRHLWIPEEV

-483 GTALISW
+483 GTVLISW

-614 AKHYS
+614 ARHYS

-624 ATGKGLCRYA
+624 AIGKGLCRYA

-686 FHCSTM
+686 FH
-692 SFDRPSQSSQIP
+692 R
-704 AVPRG
+704 
-709 PDSSSLY
+709 
-716 RMLYVDLP
+716 
-724 AKDMQT
+724 
-730 FHRPPVPSTPGPH
+730 
-743 RRAAEPGRPTDPRLG
+743 
-758 PRYRQS
+758 
-764 IGMESGCAG
+764 
-773 GTEKR
+773 
-778 GLWKPAG
+778 
-785 PGPPRLTL
+785 
-793 QGPWESSSKR
+793 SK
-803 ELQQVQST
+803 LQQAHST
-811 PVLSPSLPAYSTSP
+811 PVLSPSLLAYSTSP
-825 SSVPG
+825 SSVPS

-837 HASKGEGSKV
+837 HASKGEGAKV

-862 LRVPGTLPPPPA
+862 LHVPGTLPPPPA
-874 LPALHCPQGQG
+874 PPTLHSPQGQG
-885 VQTESRDGGEAARPF
+885 VQPESRDGGEAARPF
-900 PAGELQPSAE
+900 LAGELQPSPETA
-910 NTLRGGLPSP
+910 LRRELPSP

-928 AVSPAPS
+928 AASPAPS

-1003 DPVAEGGGCQSMPF
+1003 DPAAEGGGCQSMPF

-1095 ACPDFSPPASPL
+1095 ACPDFSLPASPL

-1132 WEWGTG
+1132 WEWSTG

-1155 AAEKPEGKAALNR
+1155 AAEKPEGKAALNG
-1168 TRTRPAPGPGPNGA
+1168 TRTRPAPGHGPNGA

-1210 SSFAI
+1210 SGSAI

>member
-1 MLSALLLLGLAS
+1 MAAAWIALQALLLGAAL
-13 LPWGWGSQVCPCP
+13 
-26 CTWPEGQGRRGL
+26 L
-38 QGPNRQTRQL
+38 QL
-48 QHHQPGHRHRL
+48 E
-59 RGSKSHSEEFP
+59 GSKSHSEEFP

-97 PAPSIEWYRNGE
+97 PAPAIEWYRNGE

-156 TASSKNASLYIAV
+156 TASSKNASLYVAA

-174 RLQPSNL
+174 RLQPSDL

-205 WKKDGVPISQKAGH
+205 WKKDGVPISQTAGH
-219 YEVSSGKLQMVRA
+219 YEVSSGKLLMVHA
-232 ERSDAG
+232 QKSDAG

-250 RESKPA
+250 RESKAA

-261 EKPTFTRRPSDIVAK
+261 EKPTFTHRPSDIVAK

-281 QLGCGVQ
+281 QLGCGVE
-288 GDPMPKVWWRKEPGE
+288 GDPLPKVGWHKEHGE
-303 LPWGRYE
+303 LPWGRHE

-337 VGAISAQASLTVQDP
+337 VGTASAKASLTVQDP
-352 LDTGQREW
+352 LDTGQRDW
-360 PKDVPREMMDVQLYL
+360 PKDIPREMMDVQLYL
-375 DNSTVLPSSSAVYL
+375 DNSTTLPSSSAVYL

-404 VLYRSLLPVSV
+404 VLYRSLLPVST
-415 DWVERKVPREHSII
+415 DWVERKVPGEHSII
-429 IPALKRGYKYEFKVR
+429 IPALKRGYKYEFKIR
-444 PYAGKVHGM
+444 PYAGKVHGL
-453 DSNIRHLWIPEEA
+453 DSNVRHLWIPEEV
-466 PSAAPQR
+466 PSAAPQH
-473 VTITAVEDGN
+473 VTVTAVEDGN
-483 GTALISW
+483 GTMLISW
-490 DPPPHPAHNGIIR
+490 DPPPHHAHNGIIR

-515 HRSNRT
+515 HRLNRT

-532 MLPAGV
+532 MLPAGL

-550 GLGVPSNATCSSV
+550 GLGVPSNATCSSI

-568 KMARTPAVRSVS
+568 KMARTPAVLSVS

-601 VLMVLALYLCQHH
+601 VLMALAVYLCQHQARRYSREEQH
-614 AKHYS
+614 AV
-619 QEQQR
+619 
-624 ATGKGLCRYA
+624 GKGLCRYA
-634 SEDTIVKHRMDVSDS
+634 SEDTIVKHKMDVSAS

-664 FSSSSSRSSSQL
+664 FSSSCSSRSSSQL

-686 FHCSTM
+686 FHRSTV
-692 SFDRPSQSSQIP
+692 SFARPSVSQIP
-704 AVPRG
+704 DIPRG

-716 RMLYVDLP
+716 GVLYVDLP

-730 FHRPPVPSTPGPH
+730 FHRAPLPSTPGPH
-743 RRAAEPGRPTDPRLG
+743 RRAAEPGGPTDPRLG
-758 PRYRQS
+758 PHYRQS
-764 IGMESGCAG
+764 LGLESGCVG
-773 GTEKR
+773 GAEKR

-785 PGPPRLTL
+785 PGPPSLTL

-803 ELQQVQST
+803 ELQQVHST

-825 SSVPG
+825 SSGPS
-830 TGSSGKR
+830 TRSPGKR
-837 HASKGEGSKV
+837 HAGKGEDTEV

-862 LRVPGTLPPPPA
+862 QHGIGTLPPPPA
-874 LPALHCPQGQG
+874 PPTPHSSQGQG
-885 VQTESRDGGEAARPF
+885 TQSESRDGGEAARPF
-900 PAGELQPSAE
+900 PAGEWQPSTE
-910 NTLRGGLPSP
+910 NASRSVLASP
-920 SLPYRRLA
+920 SLPCRHLA
-928 AVSPAPS
+928 AASPAPS

-955 SAEAECQRHRQ
+955 SAEAECQRPRQ
-966 ESTSSAPWAFSPPH
+966 ESSFSPPH

-992 LGVGPAPEEDD
+992 LGAGPAPGEDD
-1003 DPVAEGGGCQSMPF
+1003 DPEAEGSMPF

-1023 TPSSSRS
+1023 TPSSS
-1030 EAEGSLGGSLL
+1030 SLGGSLL
-1041 NGWGSVSE
+1041 NGWGSLSE
-1049 ENFTSTRCS
+1049 ENFTSPRCS

-1071 NFARAL
+1071 NFAQAL

-1082 SFCFGLSQSEAEQ
+1082 SFCFGLSPSEAEP
-1095 ACPDFSPPASPL
+1095 AYPDFSPPASPL
-1107 DGLLPPPER
+1107 DRFLPHPER

-1122 AGAEPLPLPT
+1122 AGAGPLPLPT
-1132 WEWGTG
+1132 WEWSTG
-1138 WLEEMEAKY
+1138 WLEDMEARY
-1147 SQRPEGTP
+1147 SQRPAGTP
-1155 AAEKPEGKAALNR
+1155 ATEKPEGKAALNGS
-1168 TRTRPAPGPGPNGA
+1168 RPLAGPNGK
-1182 CMSESSSPA
+1182 C
-1191 AGAVGECQAPC
+1191 
-1202 PAAHSPMP
+1202 
-1210 SSFAI
+1210 
-1215 PRKGETT
+1215 
-1222 RVALQPM
+1222 
-1229 DAGATEVQA
+1229 

>member
-1 MLSALLLLGLAS
+1 MAAPRIALQRLLLGAAL
-13 LPWGWGSQVCPCP
+13 
-26 CTWPEGQGRRGL
+26 L
-38 QGPNRQTRQL
+38 QL
-48 QHHQPGHRHRL
+48 E
-59 RGSKSHSEEFP
+59 GSKSHSEEFP

-97 PAPSIEWYRNGE
+97 PAPTIEWYRNGE

-156 TASSKNASLYIAV
+156 TASSKNASLYIAA

-187 QVLLECVP
+187 QVLLECAP

-219 YEVSSGKLQMVRA
+219 YEVSSGKLLMVQA
-232 ERSDAG
+232 QRSDAG

-250 RESKPA
+250 RESKAA

-281 QLGCGVQ
+281 QLGCGVE
-288 GDPMPKVWWRKEPGE
+288 GDPLPKVWWHKEHGE
-303 LPWGRYE
+303 LPWGRHE
-310 VDEENTLRIHYVTTL
+310 VDEENTLRIHYVTTF
-325 DSGRYICMAQNQ
+325 DSGRYICTAQNQ
-337 VGAISAQASLTVQDP
+337 VGTASAKASLAVQDP

-375 DNSTVLPSSSAVYL
+375 DNSTALPSSPAVYL

-404 VLYRSLLPVSV
+404 VLYRSLLPVST
-415 DWVERKVPREHSII
+415 DWVEWKVPREHGII

-444 PYAGKVHGM
+444 PYAGKVHGP
-453 DSNIRHLWIPEEA
+453 DSNVRHLWIPEEV
-466 PSAAPQR
+466 PSAAPQH
-473 VTITAVEDGN
+473 VTITTVEDGN

-490 DPPPHPAHNGIIR
+490 DPPPHHAHNGIIR

-532 MLPAGV
+532 LLPAGV

-568 KMARTPAVRSVS
+568 QTARTPAVLSVS

-601 VLMVLALYLCQHH
+601 VLMVLAVYLCQHH
-614 AKHYS
+614 ARHYS
-619 QEQQR
+619 REQQH
-624 ATGKGLCRYA
+624 ALGKGLCRYS
-634 SEDTIVKHRMDVSDS
+634 SEDTIVKHAMDVSDS
-649 PWLADSWKATSCSKT
+649 PWLADRWKATSCSKT
-664 FSSSSSRSSSQL
+664 FSSSNSSRSSSQL

-686 FHCSTM
+686 FHRSTV

-704 AVPRG
+704 AIPRG

-716 RMLYVDLP
+716 RVLYVDLP

-730 FHRPPVPSTPGPH
+730 FHRPPLPSTPGPH
-743 RRAAEPGRPTDPRLG
+743 RRAAEPGGPTDPRLG

-764 IGMESGCAG
+764 LGMESSCARG
-773 GTEKR
+773 AEKR

-785 PGPPRLTL
+785 PGPPSLTL
-793 QGPWESSSKR
+793 QGPLESSSKR
-803 ELQQVQST
+803 ELQQAHST

-825 SSVPG
+825 SRAPS
-830 TGSSGKR
+830 TSSSGKR
-837 HASKGEGSKV
+837 HAGKGEETKV

-862 LRVPGTLPPPPA
+862 LHGTGTLPPPPA
-874 LPALHCPQGQG
+874 PPTPHSPQGQG
-885 VQTESRDGGEAARPF
+885 MQPESRDGGEAARPF
-900 PAGELQPSAE
+900 PAGELQPSTE
-910 NTLRGGLPSP
+910 NALRSVLPSP
-920 SLPYRRLA
+920 SLPYRA
-928 AVSPAPS
+928 ASPAPS

-966 ESTSSAPWAFSPPH
+966 ESAFSPPH

-992 LGVGPAPEEDD
+992 LGAGPAPEEDD
-1003 DPVAEGGGCQSMPF
+1003 DPNVEGGGCQSMPF

-1071 NFARAL
+1071 NFAQAL

-1082 SFCFGLSQSEAEQ
+1082 SFCFGLSPSEAEQ
-1095 ACPDFSPPASPL
+1095 AYPDFSPPASPL
-1107 DGLLPPPER
+1107 DGLLPRPER
-1116 WEGAAW
+1116 WEGVAW

-1132 WEWGTG
+1132 WEWSTG
-1138 WLEEMEAKY
+1138 WLEDMEAKY

-1155 AAEKPEGKAALNR
+1155 AAEKPEGKAALNG
-1168 TRTRPAPGPGPNGA
+1168 TRPLAGPNGA
-1182 CMSESSSPA
+1182 CMAESSSPT
-1191 AGAVGECQAPC
+1191 AGTMGECQPPC

-1210 SSFAI
+1210 NSSAI
-1215 PRKGETT
+1215 PRRGEKT
-1222 RVALQPM
+1222 RVVLQPL
-1229 DAGATEVQA
+1229 DAGATGVQA

>member
-1 MLSALLLLGLAS
+1 MAAARIALQRLLLGAAL
-13 LPWGWGSQVCPCP
+13 
-26 CTWPEGQGRRGL
+26 L
-38 QGPNRQTRQL
+38 QL
-48 QHHQPGHRHRL
+48 E
-59 RGSKSHSEEFP
+59 GSKSHSEEFP

-97 PAPSIEWYRNGE
+97 PAPTIEWYRHGE

-156 TASSKNASLYIAV
+156 TASSKNASLYIAA

-174 RLQPSNL
+174 RLQPSDL

-187 QVLLECVP
+187 QVLLECAP

-205 WKKDGVPISQKAGH
+205 WKKDGVPISQKAGR
-219 YEVSSGKLQMVRA
+219 YEVSSGKLLMVHA
-232 ERSDAG
+232 QRSDAG

-250 RESKPA
+250 RESKAA

-281 QLGCGVQ
+281 QLGCGAQ
-288 GDPMPKVWWRKEPGE
+288 GDPLPKVWWHKEHGE
-303 LPWGRYE
+303 LPWGRHE
-310 VDEENTLRIHYVTTL
+310 VDEENTLRIHYVTTF
-325 DSGRYICMAQNQ
+325 DSGRYICTAQNQ
-337 VGAISAQASLTVQDP
+337 VGTASAKASLTVQDP

-375 DNSTVLPSSSAVYL
+375 DNSTVLPSSSAIYL

-404 VLYRSLLPVSV
+404 VLYRSLLPVST

-444 PYAGKVHGM
+444 PYAGKVHGL
-453 DSNIRHLWIPEEA
+453 DSNVRHLWIPEEV
-466 PSAAPQR
+466 PSAAPQH

-483 GTALISW
+483 GTVLISW
-490 DPPPHPAHNGIIR
+490 DPPPHHAHNGIIR

-532 MLPAGV
+532 MPPAGV

-568 KMARTPAVRSVS
+568 KMARTPAVLSVS

-601 VLMVLALYLCQHH
+601 VLMVLAVYLCQHH
-614 AKHYS
+614 ARHYS
-619 QEQQR
+619 REQQH
-624 ATGKGLCRYA
+624 AVGKGLCRYT
-634 SEDTIVKHRMDVSDS
+634 SEDTIVKHRMEASHS

-686 FHCSTM
+686 FHPSTV

-716 RMLYVDLP
+716 RVLYVDLP

-730 FHRPPVPSTPGPH
+730 FHRPPLPSTPGPH
-743 RRAAEPGRPTDPRLG
+743 RRAAEPGGPTDPRLG

-764 IGMESGCAG
+764 LGMESGCAG

-785 PGPPRLTL
+785 PGPPSLTL

-803 ELQQVQST
+803 ELQQAHST

-825 SSVPG
+825 SSVPS

-837 HASKGEGSKV
+837 HPGKGEDTKV

-862 LRVPGTLPPPPA
+862 PHGTGTLPPPPA
-874 LPALHCPQGQG
+874 PPTPHDPQGQG
-885 VQTESRDGGEAARPF
+885 MQPGPSSHTGSGLDIWIPMGMGPMLGSEPMVAVAGSGIPF
-900 PAGELQPSAE
+900 WCLSVTSPHRAQPSLHWGCEFPPKATAHV
-910 NTLRGGLPSP
+910 NASSTF
-920 SLPYRRLA
+920 SL
-928 AVSPAPS
+928 
-935 LGDDGE
+935 
-941 AVLTP
+941 
-946 DQVAAYLEL
+946 
-955 SAEAECQRHRQ
+955 QRHRQ
-966 ESTSSAPWAFSPPH
+966 ESSFSPPH

-992 LGVGPAPEEDD
+992 LGAGPASDADD
-1003 DPVAEGGGCQSMPF
+1003 DPDAEGGGCQSVPF

-1023 TPSSSRS
+1023 TPSSGHS

-1071 NFARAL
+1071 NFAQAL

-1082 SFCFGLSQSEAEQ
+1082 SFCFGLSPSEAEQ
-1095 ACPDFSPPASPL
+1095 AYPDFSPPASPL
-1107 DGLLPPPER
+1107 DGLLPCPER

-1132 WEWGTG
+1132 WEWSTG
-1138 WLEEMEAKY
+1138 WLEDMEAKY

-1155 AAEKPEGKAALNR
+1155 AAEKPEGKAALNG
-1168 TRTRPAPGPGPNGA
+1168 TRPLAGPNGK
-1182 CMSESSSPA
+1182 C
-1191 AGAVGECQAPC
+1191 
-1202 PAAHSPMP
+1202 
-1210 SSFAI
+1210 
-1215 PRKGETT
+1215 
-1222 RVALQPM
+1222 
-1229 DAGATEVQA
+1229 

>member
-1 MLSALLLLGLAS
+1 
-13 LPWGWGSQVCPCP
+13 
-26 CTWPEGQGRRGL
+26 
-38 QGPNRQTRQL
+38 
-48 QHHQPGHRHRL
+48 
-59 RGSKSHSEEFP
+59 
-70 PYIIDHPTDLVV
+70 
-82 RWDQP
+82 
-87 ATLNCRVAGS
+87 
-97 PAPSIEWYRNGE
+97 
-109 YVETSKD
+109 
-116 NVYSQRTL
+116 
-124 LPDGSL
+124 
-130 FFLRLNQRKGQSD
+130 
-143 EGVYTCVATNHLG
+143 
-156 TASSKNASLYIAV
+156 
-169 LREDF
+169 
-174 RLQPSNL
+174 
-181 LVTVGE
+181 
-187 QVLLECVP
+187 
-195 PRGHPEPTIS
+195 
-205 WKKDGVPISQKAGH
+205 
-219 YEVSSGKLQMVRA
+219 MVHA
-232 ERSDAG
+232 QRSDAG
-238 LYVCVAS
+238 MYVCVAS

-250 RESKPA
+250 RESKAA

-281 QLGCGVQ
+281 QLGCGVE
-288 GDPMPKVWWRKEPGE
+288 GDPLPKVWWHKEHGE
-303 LPWGRYE
+303 LPWGRHE
-310 VDEENTLRIHYVTTL
+310 VDEENTLRIHYVTTF
-325 DSGRYICMAQNQ
+325 DSGRYICTAQNQ
-337 VGAISAQASLTVQDP
+337 VGTASAKASLTVQDP

-375 DNSTVLPSSSAVYL
+375 DNSTALPSSPAVYL

-404 VLYRSLLPVSV
+404 VLYRSLLPVST
-415 DWVERKVPREHSII
+415 DWVEWKVPREHGII

-444 PYAGKVHGM
+444 PYAGKVHGP
-453 DSNIRHLWIPEEA
+453 DSNVRHLWIPEEV
-466 PSAAPQR
+466 PSAAPQH
-473 VTITAVEDGN
+473 VTITTVEDGN

-490 DPPPHPAHNGIIR
+490 DPPPHHAHNGIIR

-532 MLPAGV
+532 LLPAGV

-568 KMARTPAVRSVS
+568 QTARTPAVLSVS

-601 VLMVLALYLCQHH
+601 VLMVLAVYLCQHH
-614 AKHYS
+614 ARHYS
-619 QEQQR
+619 REQQH
-624 ATGKGLCRYA
+624 ALGKGLCRYS
-634 SEDTIVKHRMDVSDS
+634 SEDTIVKHAMDVSDS
-649 PWLADSWKATSCSKT
+649 PWLADRWKATSCSKT
-664 FSSSSSRSSSQL
+664 FSSSNSSRSSSQL

-686 FHCSTM
+686 FHHSTV

-716 RMLYVDLP
+716 RVLYVDLP

-730 FHRPPVPSTPGPH
+730 FHRPPLPSTPGPH
-743 RRAAEPGRPTDPRLG
+743 RRAAEPGGPTDPRLG

-764 IGMESGCAG
+764 LGMESSCARG
-773 GTEKR
+773 AEKR

-785 PGPPRLTL
+785 PGPPSLTL
-793 QGPWESSSKR
+793 QGPSESSSKR
-803 ELQQVQST
+803 ELQQAHST

-825 SSVPG
+825 SRAPS
-830 TGSSGKR
+830 TSSSGKR
-837 HASKGEGSKV
+837 HAGKGEETKV

-862 LRVPGTLPPPPA
+862 LHGTGTLPPPPA
-874 LPALHCPQGQG
+874 PPTPHGPQGQG
-885 VQTESRDGGEAARPF
+885 MQPESRDGGEAARPF
-900 PAGELQPSAE
+900 PAGELQPSTE
-910 NTLRGGLPSP
+910 NALRSVLPSP
-920 SLPYRRLA
+920 SLPYRA
-928 AVSPAPS
+928 ASPAPS

-966 ESTSSAPWAFSPPH
+966 ESAFSPPH

-992 LGVGPAPEEDD
+992 LGAGPAPEEDD
-1003 DPVAEGGGCQSMPF
+1003 DPDAEGGGCQSMPF

-1023 TPSSSRS
+1023 TPSSSHS

-1071 NFARAL
+1071 NFAQAL

-1082 SFCFGLSQSEAEQ
+1082 SFCFGLSPSEAEQ
-1095 ACPDFSPPASPL
+1095 AYPDFSPPASPL
-1107 DGLLPPPER
+1107 DGLLPRPER
-1116 WEGAAW
+1116 WEGVAW

-1132 WEWGTG
+1132 WEWSTG
-1138 WLEEMEAKY
+1138 WLEDMEAKY

-1155 AAEKPEGKAALNR
+1155 AAEKPEGKAALNG
-1168 TRTRPAPGPGPNGA
+1168 TRPLAGPNGA
-1182 CMSESSSPA
+1182 CMAESSSPT
-1191 AGAVGECQAPC
+1191 AGTMGECQPPC

-1210 SSFAI
+1210 NSSAI
-1215 PRKGETT
+1215 PRRGEKT
-1222 RVALQPM
+1222 RVVLQPL
-1229 DAGATEVQA
+1229 DAGATGVQA

>member
-1 MLSALLLLGLAS
+1 MAAAWIALQGLLLGAAL
-13 LPWGWGSQVCPCP
+13 
-26 CTWPEGQGRRGL
+26 L
-38 QGPNRQTRQL
+38 QL
-48 QHHQPGHRHRL
+48 E
-59 RGSKSHSEEFP
+59 GSKSHSEEFP

-97 PAPSIEWYRNGE
+97 PAPTIGWYRNGE

-156 TASSKNASLYIAV
+156 TASSKNASLYIAA

-174 RLQPSNL
+174 RLQPSDL

-219 YEVSSGKLQMVRA
+219 YEVSSGKLLMVHA
-232 ERSDAG
+232 QRSDAG

-250 RESKPA
+250 RESKAA

-281 QLGCGVQ
+281 QLGCGVE
-288 GDPMPKVWWRKEPGE
+288 GDPLPKVWWHKELGE
-303 LPWGRYE
+303 LPWGRHE

-325 DSGRYICMAQNQ
+325 DSGKYICTAQNQ
-337 VGAISAQASLTVQDP
+337 VGTASAKASLTVQDP

-360 PKDVPREMMDVQLYL
+360 QKDVPREMMDVQLYL
-375 DNSTVLPSSSAVYL
+375 DNSTTLPSSSAVYL

-404 VLYRSLLPVSV
+404 VLYRSLLPVST
-415 DWVERKVPREHSII
+415 DWVERKVPWEHSII

-444 PYAGKVHGM
+444 PYAGKVHGL
-453 DSNIRHLWIPEEA
+453 DSNVRHLWIPEEV
-466 PSAAPQR
+466 PSAPPQH

-483 GTALISW
+483 GTVLISW
-490 DPPPHPAHNGIIR
+490 DPPPHHTHNGIIR

-515 HRSNRT
+515 HHLNRT
-521 VDGGTHSLETV
+521 VNGGTHSLETV

-563 EPLVG
+563 EPLVE
-568 KMARTPAVRSVS
+568 KMARTPAVLSVS

-601 VLMVLALYLCQHH
+601 VLMVLAVYLCQHH
-614 AKHYS
+614 ARDYS
-619 QEQQR
+619 QEQQH
-624 ATGKGLCRYA
+624 AVGKGLCRYA
-634 SEDTIVKHRMDVSDS
+634 SDDTIVKHKMDVSDY

-686 FHCSTM
+686 FHRSTM
-692 SFDRPSQSSQIP
+692 SFDRPSQSSQTP
-704 AVPRG
+704 GVPRG

-716 RMLYVDLP
+716 RVLYVDLP

-730 FHRPPVPSTPGPH
+730 FHRPPLPSTPGPH
-743 RRAAEPGRPTDPRLG
+743 CRAPDPKLG
-758 PRYRQS
+758 PHYRQS
-764 IGMESGCAG
+764 LGMESSCVG
-773 GTEKR
+773 GAEKR

-785 PGPPRLTL
+785 PGPPSLTL

-803 ELQQVQST
+803 ELQQVHST
-811 PVLSPSLPAYSTSP
+811 PVLSPSLPAYSSSP
-825 SSVPG
+825 SSVPS
-830 TGSSGKR
+830 TSSPGKR
-837 HASKGEGSKV
+837 HAGKGEDTKV

-862 LRVPGTLPPPPA
+862 LHRTGTLPPPPA
-874 LPALHCPQGQG
+874 PPTPQSPQGQG
-885 VQTESRDGGEAARPF
+885 MQPESRDGGEAARPF
-900 PAGELQPSAE
+900 PAGELQQSTE
-910 NTLRGGLPSP
+910 NALRSVLPSP
-920 SLPYRRLA
+920 ALPYRRLA
-928 AVSPAPS
+928 AASPAPS

-955 SAEAECQRHRQ
+955 SVEAECQRPRQ
-966 ESTSSAPWAFSPPH
+966 ESSFSPPH
-980 TYGYICGPLRSE
+980 TYGYICGPLLSE
-992 LGVGPAPEEDD
+992 LGAGPAPKEDN
-1003 DPVAEGGGCQSMPF
+1003 DPDAEGGGCQSMPF

-1023 TPSSSRS
+1023 TPSSS
-1030 EAEGSLGGSLL
+1030 SLGGSLL

-1071 NFARAL
+1071 NFAQAL

-1082 SFCFGLSQSEAEQ
+1082 SFCFGLSPSEAEP
-1095 ACPDFSPPASPL
+1095 AYPDFSPPASPL
-1107 DGLLPPPER
+1107 DRFLPRPEH
-1116 WEGAAW
+1116 WEGMAW
-1122 AGAEPLPLPT
+1122 TGAEPLPRPT
-1132 WEWGTG
+1132 WEWSTG
-1138 WLEEMEAKY
+1138 WLEDMEAKY
-1147 SQRPEGTP
+1147 SQRPEGIP
-1155 AAEKPEGKAALNR
+1155 AAEKLEGKAALNG
-1168 TRTRPAPGPGPNGA
+1168 TQPLTGPNGA
-1182 CMSESSSPA
+1182 CMSESSSPI
-1191 AGAVGECQAPC
+1191 AGTMGECQTPC

-1210 SSFAI
+1210 NSSAI
-1215 PRKGETT
+1215 PRRDEKT
-1222 RVALQPM
+1222 RVMLPPM
-1229 DAGATEVQA
+1229 DMGATGVQV

>member
-13 LPWGWGSQVCPCP
+13 LPWSWGSQVCQCR

-48 QHHQPGHRHRL
+48 QHHPRRQRHRL

-97 PAPSIEWYRNGE
+97 PAPTIEWYRNGE

-156 TASSKNASLYIAV
+156 TASSKNASLYIAA

-187 QVLLECVP
+187 QVLLECAP

-219 YEVSSGKLQMVRA
+219 YEVSSGKLLMVHA
-232 ERSDAG
+232 QRSDAG
-238 LYVCVAS
+238 MYVCVAS

-250 RESKPA
+250 RESKAA

-281 QLGCGVQ
+281 QLGCGVE
-288 GDPMPKVWWRKEPGE
+288 GDPLPKVWWHKEHGE
-303 LPWGRYE
+303 LPWGRHE
-310 VDEENTLRIHYVTTL
+310 VDEENTLRIHYVTTF
-325 DSGRYICMAQNQ
+325 DSGRYICTAQNQ
-337 VGAISAQASLTVQDP
+337 VGTASAKASLTVQDP

-375 DNSTVLPSSSAVYL
+375 DNSTALPSSPAVYL

-404 VLYRSLLPVSV
+404 VLYRSLLPVST
-415 DWVERKVPREHSII
+415 DWVEWKVPREHGII

-444 PYAGKVHGM
+444 PYAGKVHGP
-453 DSNIRHLWIPEEA
+453 DSNVRHLWIPEEV
-466 PSAAPQR
+466 PSAAPQH
-473 VTITAVEDGN
+473 VTITTVEDGN

-490 DPPPHPAHNGIIR
+490 DPPPHHAHNGIIR

-532 MLPAGV
+532 LLPAGV

-568 KMARTPAVRSVS
+568 QTARTPAVLSVS

-601 VLMVLALYLCQHH
+601 VLMVLAVYLCQHH
-614 AKHYS
+614 ARHYS
-619 QEQQR
+619 REQQH
-624 ATGKGLCRYA
+624 ALGKGLCRYS
-634 SEDTIVKHRMDVSDS
+634 SEDTIVKHAMDVSDS
-649 PWLADSWKATSCSKT
+649 PWLADRWKATSCSKT
-664 FSSSSSRSSSQL
+664 FSSSNSSRSSSQL

-686 FHCSTM
+686 FHHSTV

-716 RMLYVDLP
+716 RVLYVDLP

-730 FHRPPVPSTPGPH
+730 FHRPPLPSTPGPH
-743 RRAAEPGRPTDPRLG
+743 RRAAEPGGPTDPRLG

-764 IGMESGCAG
+764 LGMESSCARG
-773 GTEKR
+773 AEKR

-785 PGPPRLTL
+785 PGPPSLTL
-793 QGPWESSSKR
+793 QGPSESSSKR
-803 ELQQVQST
+803 ELQQAHST

-825 SSVPG
+825 SRAPS
-830 TGSSGKR
+830 TSSSGKR
-837 HASKGEGSKV
+837 HAGKGEETKV

-862 LRVPGTLPPPPA
+862 LHGTGTLPPPPA
-874 LPALHCPQGQG
+874 PPTPHGPQGQG
-885 VQTESRDGGEAARPF
+885 MQPESRDGGEAARPF
-900 PAGELQPSAE
+900 PAGELQPSTE
-910 NTLRGGLPSP
+910 NALRSVLPSP
-920 SLPYRRLA
+920 SLPYRA
-928 AVSPAPS
+928 ASPAPS

-966 ESTSSAPWAFSPPH
+966 ESAFSPPH

-992 LGVGPAPEEDD
+992 LGAGPAPEEDD
-1003 DPVAEGGGCQSMPF
+1003 DPDAEGGGCQSMPF

-1023 TPSSSRS
+1023 TPSSSHS

-1071 NFARAL
+1071 NFAQAL

-1082 SFCFGLSQSEAEQ
+1082 SFCFGLSPSEAEQ
-1095 ACPDFSPPASPL
+1095 AYPDFSPPASPL
-1107 DGLLPPPER
+1107 DGLLPRPER
-1116 WEGAAW
+1116 WEGVAW

-1132 WEWGTG
+1132 WEWSTG
-1138 WLEEMEAKY
+1138 WLEDMEAKY

-1155 AAEKPEGKAALNR
+1155 AAEKPEGKAALNG
-1168 TRTRPAPGPGPNGA
+1168 TRPLAGPNGA
-1182 CMSESSSPA
+1182 CMAESSSPT
-1191 AGAVGECQAPC
+1191 AGTMGECQPPC

-1210 SSFAI
+1210 NSSAI
-1215 PRKGETT
+1215 PRRGEKT
-1222 RVALQPM
+1222 RVVLQPL
-1229 DAGATEVQA
+1229 DAGATGVQA